1 MLTLF
6 ILVSLLA
13 VSFLVGYHHGS
24 THRKLKEAQ
33 KKLSAHP
40 RILNSCFTKI
50 KIKNLR
56 IPSKIPKTPHTPS
69 TPSGSR

>member
-40 RILNSCFTKI
+40 
-50 KIKNLR
+50 
-56 IPSKIPKTPHTPS
+56 
-69 TPSGSR
+69 